1 VTGRLRAALAPL
13 AVLPLLAQ
21 PPAAQT
27 SGTPWDWLIGRP
39 PGPVAEAEVTVP
51 LLGLDPDAVTA
62 ADIARLRGRGVLAIC
77 YVSVGTLEDWRAD
90 AAAFPSEV
98 LGAAYAGW
106 PGERFLDIRRLD
118 LLLPL
123 MEARF
128 RRCAEAGFGAV
139 EPDNI
144 DLHINDTGFPIA
156 AEDVLA
162 YVRAL
167 AQTAHGLGLRIA
179 QKNAP
184 DLAAALAPQ
193 LDFAMTEN
201 CLADGWC
208 AAMAPYGRAGKA
220 VLAAEYDVPRDRRAA
235 LCDRAPAAG
244 LSLLFVDRSLD
255 RPGARCD

>member
-1 VTGRLRAALAPL
+1 MALGA
-13 AVLPLLAQ
+13 LLAQ
-21 PPAAQT
+21 PGAAQT
-27 SGTPWDWLIGRP
+27 PGTAWDWQIGRS
-39 PGPVAEAEVTVP
+39 PGPVPAAEATAPV
-51 LLGLDPDAVTA
+51 LGLDPDAVPA
-62 ADIARLRGRGVLAIC
+62 ADVARLQARGVMTVC

-90 AAAFPSEV
+90 ASAFPPEV
-98 LGAAYAGW
+98 VGRGYDGW

-144 DLHINDTGFPIA
+144 DLHINDTGFAIGPDDA
-156 AEDVLA
+156 VA

-167 AQTAHGLGLRIA
+167 ARIAHRLGLRIA

-184 DLAAALAPQ
+184 DLVPLLAPH

-208 AAMAPYGRAGKA
+208 AAMAPYAEAGKA
-220 VLAAEYDVPRDRRAA
+220 VLAAEYDVPRAHWPA
-235 LCDRAPAAG
+235 LCAQARAAG
-244 LSLLFVDRSLD
+244 LSLLFVRRALD
-255 RPGARCD
+255 RPGARCG